1 MKTLI
6 IRAHCCSAH
15 SICRRRGFL
24 GPLALLLLFINTL
37 SRAFAKG
44 HAKTGLS
51 GGSASRTNQA
61 VKRRPEKLQSNFVS
75 VLTQDG
81 RSRPFNPIA
90 PHGLQ
95 KMVSFWNRLSKKP
108 IFGALAG

>member
-1 MKTLI
+1 
-6 IRAHCCSAH
+6 
-15 SICRRRGFL
+15 SICIRRGFL

-37 SRAFAKG
+37 RVRLPG

-75 VLTQDG
+75 VFTQDG
-81 RSRPFNPIA
+81 RSRPFNPLA
-90 PHGLQ
+90 PHGFQ
-95 KMVSFWNRLSKKP
+95 KMVSFWNRLNYY
-108 IFGALAG
+108 